1 LVANSRNWL
10 PQSGSTMQETPSHST
25 DFRPPRPPNQSNLQ
39 SQNNDQNDLQN
50 DDQNDL
56 PKPPRD
62 ISKALTDLTKLYS
75 DDKLKFRGDKY
86 QYLQIEIIIFYEN
99 CEKVGL
105 QEVDYNRGF
114 SSMLG
119 GRAREYYFERLA
131 RLRPRP
137 DFRQM
142 CEAIQTHFE
151 TSERRVAYQME
162 WMQIS
167 LQRTIEDNPDRSK
180 LDCLEIVFADIRKI
194 QPGIPP
200 ALSVDQQLRDRAHQ
214 AVLSVPECSLA
225 LMNPPLSWEGLCNA
239 LRSSIGTETRS
250 FKRHDQFVYYNDSED
265 QFFIDRSYG
274 GRGGNRG

>member
-1 LVANSRNWL
+1 
-10 PQSGSTMQETPSHST
+10 MQETPSHST

-151 TSERRVAYQME
+151 TSERRVAY
-162 WMQIS
+162 
-167 LQRTIEDNPDRSK
+167 
-180 LDCLEIVFADIRKI
+180 
-194 QPGIPP
+194 
-200 ALSVDQQLRDRAHQ
+200 
-214 AVLSVPECSLA
+214 
-225 LMNPPLSWEGLCNA
+225 
-239 LRSSIGTETRS
+239 
-250 FKRHDQFVYYNDSED
+250 
-265 QFFIDRSYG
+265 
-274 GRGGNRG
+274 

>member
-1 LVANSRNWL
+1 VIPHLIGLLREDEPVEWTEDTFQQLAKTGKVYSYGLKQRQQSQHILRPTGQEGTNQSLHTQTGPETLVANSRNWL

-99 CEKVGL
+99 YEKVGL

-114 SSMLG
+114 SSILR
-119 GRAREYYFERLA
+119 GRVREYYFERLA

-142 CEAIQTHFE
+142 CEAI
-151 TSERRVAYQME
+151 
-162 WMQIS
+162 
-167 LQRTIEDNPDRSK
+167 
-180 LDCLEIVFADIRKI
+180 
-194 QPGIPP
+194 
-200 ALSVDQQLRDRAHQ
+200 
-214 AVLSVPECSLA
+214 
-225 LMNPPLSWEGLCNA
+225 
-239 LRSSIGTETRS
+239 
-250 FKRHDQFVYYNDSED
+250 
-265 QFFIDRSYG
+265 
-274 GRGGNRG
+274 